1 MKLIRKIIAGSL
13 VFVILVLIIPI
24 FLFLSISKTYFNS
37 SFIVNTLIPESYEYA
52 IPAAVSFAMQKSQ
65 DNPEFGP
72 KLESA
77 LRKYLTKEE
86 YVNLLQ
92 KMFESFASQLD
103 AYVAGGTEISL
114 VESKREFVRF
124 VSRTLEK
131 VPA

>member
-103 AYVAGGTEISL
+103 AYVAGGTQISL
-114 VESKREFVRF
+114 
-124 VSRTLEK
+124 L
-131 VPA
+131 